1 MDKKSY
7 IQISIIFGIIIIIF
21 FVYLNY
27 FKKASLNN
35 IDNYKNNEKSKI
47 TEGSGDLIKQ
57 MSYFSEDNKGNRYEI
72 TSNSGIINPDKS
84 NLILMNKVTAVIFLL
99 NGEKIFISSNEAKY
113 NDENN
118 DTTFS
123 GYVKMNYNDNTV
135 ISENLDLSFKDQTAV
150 LYDNVNY
157 RSNLTNLNADRI
169 FMDFISKNTK
179 IEMDDEKNN
188 VLVRSKVKNVGN

>member
-7 IQISIIFGIIIIIF
+7 IQISIIFGIVIIIT

-27 FKKASLNN
+27 FKSAGVKN
-35 IDNYKNNEKSKI
+35 IDNDKNNEKSKI
-47 TEGSGDLIKQ
+47 VERSGDLIKQ

>member
-7 IQISIIFGIIIIIF
+7 IQIFIIFGIVIIATI
-21 FVYLNY
+21 VYLNY
-27 FKKASLNN
+27 FKNPSAEYV
-35 IDNYKNNEKSKI
+35 DNLRNNENSKVL
-47 TEGSGDLIKQ
+47 EGSSDVIKQ

-72 TSNSGIINPDKS
+72 NSDSGIINPDKS

-123 GYVKMNYNDNTV
+123 GYVKMNYNDNIV
-135 ISENLDLSFKDQTAV
+135 VSENLDLSFKDQTAV

-169 FMDFISKNTK
+169 FVDFISKNTK

-188 VLVRSKVKNVGN
+188 VLVRSKLKNVGN

>member
-7 IQISIIFGIIIIIF
+7 IQISIIFGIVIIIT

-27 FKKASLNN
+27 FKNASVKN
-35 IDNYKNNEKSKI
+35 IDNDKNNEKSKI
-47 TEGSGDLIKQ
+47 VERSGDLIKQ

-72 TSNSGIINPDKS
+72 NSESGIINPDKS
-84 NLILMNKVTAVIFLL
+84 NLILMNKVAAVIFLM

-123 GYVKMNYNDNTV
+123 GYVKMNYNDNIV
-135 ISENLDLSFKDQTAV
+135 VSENLDLSFKDQTAV

-169 FMDFISKNTK
+169 FVDFISKNTK

>member
-7 IQISIIFGIIIIIF
+7 IQIFIIFGIVIITTI
-21 FVYLNY
+21 VYLNY
-27 FKKASLNN
+27 FKNPSTEYV
-35 IDNYKNNEKSKI
+35 DNLKNNENSKVF
-47 TEGSGDLIKQ
+47 EGSSDVIKQ

-72 TSNSGIINPDKS
+72 TSDSGIINPDKS
-84 NLILMNKVTAVIFLL
+84 NLILMNKVTAVIFLS

-135 ISENLDLSFKDQTAV
+135 VSENLDLSFKDQTAV

-169 FMDFISKNTK
+169 FVDFISKNTK

>member
-7 IQISIIFGIIIIIF
+7 IQISIFFGIVIIIT

-27 FKKASLNN
+27 FKKASVNN
-35 IDNYKNNEKSKI
+35 IENNKNNEKSKI
-47 TEGSGDLIKQ
+47 VERSGDLIKK

-72 TSNSGIINPDKS
+72 NSESGTINPDKS
-84 NLILMNKVTAVIFLL
+84 NLILMNKVAAVIFLM

-123 GYVKMNYNDNTV
+123 GYVEMIYSDHKIN
-135 ISENLDLSFKDQTAV
+135 SENLDLSFKDQTAV
-150 LYDNVNY
+150 LYDKVNY
-157 RSNLTNLNADRI
+157 KSNLTNMSADRI
-169 FMDFISKNTK
+169 FIDFISKNTK
-179 IEMDDEKNN
+179 IEMNDESNN
-188 VLVRSKVKNVGN
+188 ILVQSEIKNVGN

>member
-72 TSNSGIINPDKS
+72 NSESGIINPEKS
-84 NLILMNKVTAVIFLL
+84 NLILMNKVAAVIFLM
-99 NGEKIFISSNEAKY
+99 NGEKIYISSNEAKY

-123 GYVKMNYNDNTV
+123 GYVNMTYGVHKIN
-135 ISENLDLSFKDQTAV
+135 SENLDLSFKDQTAV

-157 RSNLTNLNADRI
+157 KNNLTNVSADRI
-169 FMDFISKNTK
+169 FIDFISKNTK
-179 IEMDDEKNN
+179 IEMNDEKNN
-188 VLVRSKVKNVGN
+188 ILVQSKIKNVGN

>member
-7 IQISIIFGIIIIIF
+7 IQISIFFGIVIIIT

-27 FKKASLNN
+27 FKIASVNN
-35 IDNYKNNEKSKI
+35 IENNKNNEKSKI
-47 TEGSGDLIKQ
+47 VERSGDLIKK

-72 TSNSGIINPDKS
+72 NSVSGIINPDKS
-84 NLILMNKVTAVIFLL
+84 NLILMNKVAAVIFLM

-123 GYVKMNYNDNTV
+123 GYVEMIYSDHKIN
-135 ISENLDLSFKDQTAV
+135 SENLDLSFKDQTAV
-150 LYDNVNY
+150 LYDKVNY
-157 RSNLTNLNADRI
+157 KSNLTNMSADRI
-169 FMDFISKNTK
+169 FIDFISKNTK
-179 IEMDDEKNN
+179 IEMNDESNN
-188 VLVRSKVKNVGN
+188 ILVQSKIKNVGN

>member
-7 IQISIIFGIIIIIF
+7 IQIFIIFGIVFITT

-27 FKKASLNN
+27 FKNPSAGYVENLR
-35 IDNYKNNEKSKI
+35 NNENSKVL
-47 TEGSGDLIKQ
+47 EGSGDMIKQ

-72 TSNSGIINPDKS
+72 TSESGIINPDKS

-99 NGEKIFISSNEAKY
+99 NGEKIFISSNEARY

-123 GYVKMNYNDNTV
+123 GYVKMIYNDNKI

-157 RSNLTNLNADRI
+157 ISNLTKLNADRI
-169 FMDFISKNTK
+169 FIDFISKNTK
-179 IEMDDEKNN
+179 IEMDDKKNN
-188 VLVRSKVKNVGN
+188 ILVRSKVKNGGN

>member
-7 IQISIIFGIIIIIF
+7 IQIFIIFGIVFIIT
-21 FVYLNY
+21 FVYLSY
-27 FKKASLNN
+27 FKNPSADYVENL
-35 IDNYKNNEKSKI
+35 KNNENSKVL
-47 TEGSGDLIKQ
+47 EGSSDVIKQ

-72 TSNSGIINPDKS
+72 TSESGIINPDKS
-84 NLILMNKVTAVIFLL
+84 NLILMNKVTAIIFLL
-99 NGEKIFISSNEAKY
+99 NGEKIFISSNEARY

-123 GYVKMNYNDNTV
+123 GYVKMIYNDNKI

-157 RSNLTNLNADRI
+157 ISNLTKLNADRI
-169 FMDFISKNTK
+169 FIDFISKNTK
-179 IEMDDEKNN
+179 IEMDDKKNN
-188 VLVRSKVKNVGN
+188 ILVRSKVKNGGN

>member
-7 IQISIIFGIIIIIF
+7 IQISIFFGIVIIIT

-27 FKKASLNN
+27 FKKASVNN
-35 IDNYKNNEKSKI
+35 IENNKNNEKSKI
-47 TEGSGDLIKQ
+47 VERSGDLIKK

-72 TSNSGIINPDKS
+72 NSESGIINPDKS

-135 ISENLDLSFKDQTAV
+135 VSENLDLSFKDQTAV

-169 FMDFISKNTK
+169 FVDFISKNTK

>member
-7 IQISIIFGIIIIIF
+7 IQISIIFGIVIIIT

-27 FKKASLNN
+27 FKNASVKN
-35 IDNYKNNEKSKI
+35 IDNDKNNEKSKI
-47 TEGSGDLIKQ
+47 VERSGDLIKQ

-72 TSNSGIINPDKS
+72 TSDSGIINPDKS
-84 NLILMNKVTAVIFLL
+84 NVILMNKVTAVIFLL

-123 GYVKMNYNDNTV
+123 GYVKMNYNDNIV
-135 ISENLDLSFKDQTAV
+135 VSENLDLSFKDQTAV

-169 FMDFISKNTK
+169 FVDFISKNTK

-188 VLVRSKVKNVGN
+188 VLVRSKLKNVSN

>member
-7 IQISIIFGIIIIIF
+7 IQIFIIFGIVFIIT
-21 FVYLNY
+21 FVYLSY
-27 FKKASLNN
+27 FKNPGADY
-35 IDNYKNNEKSKI
+35 IDNLRNNENSKVL
-47 TEGSGDLIKQ
+47 EGSSDVIKQ

-72 TSNSGIINPDKS
+72 TSESGIINPDRS
-84 NLILMNKVTAVIFLL
+84 NLISMNKVTAVIFLL
-99 NGEKIFISSNEAKY
+99 NGEKIFISSNEARY

-123 GYVKMNYNDNTV
+123 GYVKMIYNDNKI

-157 RSNLTNLNADRI
+157 ISNLTKLNADRI
-169 FMDFISKNTK
+169 FIDFISKNTK
-179 IEMDDEKNN
+179 IEMDDKKNN
-188 VLVRSKVKNVGN
+188 ILVRSKVKNVGN

>member
-7 IQISIIFGIIIIIF
+7 IQIFIIFGIVFITT

-27 FKKASLNN
+27 FKNPGA
-35 IDNYKNNEKSKI
+35 NYVENLKNNENSKVLKG
-47 TEGSGDLIKQ
+47 TSDVIKQ

-72 TSNSGIINPDKS
+72 TSESGNINPDKS

-99 NGEKIFISSNEAKY
+99 NGEKIFISSNEARY

-123 GYVKMNYNDNTV
+123 GYVKMIYNDNKI

-157 RSNLTNLNADRI
+157 ISNLTKLNADRI
-169 FMDFISKNTK
+169 FIDFISKNTK
-179 IEMDDEKNN
+179 IEMDDKKNN
-188 VLVRSKVKNVGN
+188 ILVRSKVKNVGN

>member
-7 IQISIIFGIIIIIF
+7 IQIFIIFGIVFITT

-27 FKKASLNN
+27 FKNPGA
-35 IDNYKNNEKSKI
+35 NYVENLKNNENSKVLKG
-47 TEGSGDLIKQ
+47 TSDVIKQ

-72 TSNSGIINPDKS
+72 TSESGNINPDKS

-99 NGEKIFISSNEAKY
+99 NGEKIFISSNEARY

-123 GYVKMNYNDNTV
+123 GYVKMIYNDNKI

-157 RSNLTNLNADRI
+157 ISNLTKLNADKI
-169 FMDFISKNTK
+169 FIDFISKNTK
-179 IEMDDEKNN
+179 IEMDDKKNN
-188 VLVRSKVKNVGN
+188 ILVRSKVKNVGN

>member
-7 IQISIIFGIIIIIF
+7 IQISIIFGIVIIIT

-27 FKKASLNN
+27 FKNASVKN
-35 IDNYKNNEKSKI
+35 IDNDKNNEKSKI
-47 TEGSGDLIKQ
+47 VERSGDLIKQ

-72 TSNSGIINPDKS
+72 NSESGIINPDKS
-84 NLILMNKVTAVIFLL
+84 NLILMNKVAAVIFLM

-123 GYVKMNYNDNTV
+123 GYVEMIYSDHKIN
-135 ISENLDLSFKDQTAV
+135 SENLDLSFKDQTAV
-150 LYDNVNY
+150 LYDKVNY
-157 RSNLTNLNADRI
+157 KSNLTNMSADRI
-169 FMDFISKNTK
+169 FIDFISKNTK
-179 IEMDDEKNN
+179 IEMNDESNN
-188 VLVRSKVKNVGN
+188 ILVQSKIKNVGN

>member
-7 IQISIIFGIIIIIF
+7 IQIFIIFGIVFITT

-27 FKKASLNN
+27 FKNPSAGYVEDLR
-35 IDNYKNNEKSKI
+35 NNENSKVL
-47 TEGSGDLIKQ
+47 EGSSDVIKQ

-72 TSNSGIINPDKS
+72 TSESGIINPDKS
-84 NLILMNKVTAVIFLL
+84 NLILMNKVTAIIFLL
-99 NGEKIFISSNEAKY
+99 NGEKIFISSNEARY

-123 GYVKMNYNDNTV
+123 GYVKMIYNDNKI

-157 RSNLTNLNADRI
+157 ISNLTKLNADRI
-169 FMDFISKNTK
+169 FIDFISKNTK
-179 IEMDDEKNN
+179 IEMDDKKNN
-188 VLVRSKVKNVGN
+188 ILVRSKVKNVGN

>member
-7 IQISIIFGIIIIIF
+7 IQIFIIFGIVLITT

-27 FKKASLNN
+27 FKNPSVGYVENLR
-35 IDNYKNNEKSKI
+35 NNENSKVL
-47 TEGSGDLIKQ
+47 EGSSDMIKQ

-72 TSNSGIINPDKS
+72 TSESGIINPDKS

-99 NGEKIFISSNEAKY
+99 NGEKIFISSNEARY

-123 GYVKMNYNDNTV
+123 GYVKMIYNDNKI

-157 RSNLTNLNADRI
+157 ISNLTKLNADRI
-169 FMDFISKNTK
+169 FIDFISKNTK
-179 IEMDDEKNN
+179 IEMDDKKNN
-188 VLVRSKVKNVGN
+188 ILVRSKVKNVGN

>member
-7 IQISIIFGIIIIIF
+7 IQISIFFGIVIIIT

-27 FKKASLNN
+27 FKKASVNN
-35 IDNYKNNEKSKI
+35 IENNKNNEKSKI
-47 TEGSGDLIKQ
+47 VERSGDLIKK

-72 TSNSGIINPDKS
+72 NSESGIINPDKS
-84 NLILMNKVTAVIFLL
+84 NVILMNKVTAVIFLL

-123 GYVKMNYNDNTV
+123 GYVKMNYNDNIV
-135 ISENLDLSFKDQTAV
+135 VSENLDLSFKDQTAV

-169 FMDFISKNTK
+169 FVDFISKNTK

>member
-7 IQISIIFGIIIIIF
+7 IQISIIFGIVIIIT

-27 FKKASLNN
+27 FKNASVKN
-35 IDNYKNNEKSKI
+35 IDNDKNNEKSKI
-47 TEGSGDLIKQ
+47 VERSGDLIKQ

-72 TSNSGIINPDKS
+72 NSESGIINPDKS

-123 GYVKMNYNDNTV
+123 GYVKMNYNDNIV
-135 ISENLDLSFKDQTAV
+135 VSENLDLSFKDQTAV

-169 FMDFISKNTK
+169 FVDFISKNTK

>member
-7 IQISIIFGIIIIIF
+7 IQISIFFGIVIIIA

-27 FKKASLNN
+27 FKKASVNN
-35 IDNYKNNEKSKI
+35 IENNKNNEKSKI
-47 TEGSGDLIKQ
+47 VERSGDLIKK

-72 TSNSGIINPDKS
+72 NSESGIINPDKS
-84 NLILMNKVTAVIFLL
+84 NLILMNKVAAVIFLM

-123 GYVKMNYNDNTV
+123 GYVEMIYSDHKIN
-135 ISENLDLSFKDQTAV
+135 SENLDLSFKDQTAV
-150 LYDNVNY
+150 LYDKVNY
-157 RSNLTNLNADRI
+157 KSNLTNMSADRI
-169 FMDFISKNTK
+169 FIDFISKNTK
-179 IEMDDEKNN
+179 IEMNDESNN
-188 VLVRSKVKNVGN
+188 ILVQSKIKNVGN

>member
-7 IQISIIFGIIIIIF
+7 IQISIIFGIVIIIT

-27 FKKASLNN
+27 FKNASVKN
-35 IDNYKNNEKSKI
+35 IDNDKNNEKSKI
-47 TEGSGDLIKQ
+47 VERSGDLIKQ

-72 TSNSGIINPDKS
+72 NSESGIINPDKS
-84 NLILMNKVTAVIFLL
+84 NLILMNKVAAVIFLM

-123 GYVKMNYNDNTV
+123 GYVKMIYNDHKIN
-135 ISENLDLSFKDQTAV
+135 SENLDLSFKDQTAV

-157 RSNLTNLNADRI
+157 KSNLTNMSADRI
-169 FMDFISKNTK
+169 FIDFISKNTK
-179 IEMDDEKNN
+179 IEMNN
-188 VLVRSKVKNVGN
+188 ENNNILVQSKIKNVGN

>member
-7 IQISIIFGIIIIIF
+7 IQIFIIFGIVLITT

-27 FKKASLNN
+27 FKNPSVGYVENLR
-35 IDNYKNNEKSKI
+35 NNENSKVL
-47 TEGSGDLIKQ
+47 EGSSDMIKQ

-72 TSNSGIINPDKS
+72 TSESGIINPDKS

-99 NGEKIFISSNEAKY
+99 NGEKIFISSNEARY

-123 GYVKMNYNDNTV
+123 GYVKMIYNDNKI

-157 RSNLTNLNADRI
+157 ISNLTKLNADRI
-169 FMDFISKNTK
+169 FIDFISKNTK
-179 IEMDDEKNN
+179 IEMDDKKNN
-188 VLVRSKVKNVGN
+188 ILVRSKVKNVSN

>member
-7 IQISIIFGIIIIIF
+7 IQIFIIFGIVIIATI
-21 FVYLNY
+21 VYLNY
-27 FKKASLNN
+27 FKNPSAEYV
-35 IDNYKNNEKSKI
+35 DNLRNNEKSKI
-47 TEGSGDLIKQ
+47 VEGSGDLIKK

-72 TSNSGIINPDKS
+72 NSESGIINPDKS

-123 GYVKMNYNDNTV
+123 GYVKMNYNDNIV
-135 ISENLDLSFKDQTAV
+135 VSENLDLSFKDQTAV

-169 FMDFISKNTK
+169 FVDFISKNTK

>member
-7 IQISIIFGIIIIIF
+7 IQIFIIFGIVFIIT

-27 FKKASLNN
+27 FKNPSADYVENL
-35 IDNYKNNEKSKI
+35 KNNENSKVL
-47 TEGSGDLIKQ
+47 EGSSDVIKQ

-72 TSNSGIINPDKS
+72 NSESGIINPDKS
-84 NLILMNKVTAVIFLL
+84 NVILMNKVTAVIFLL
-99 NGEKIFISSNEAKY
+99 NGEKIFISSNEARY

-123 GYVKMNYNDNTV
+123 GYVKMIYNDNKI

-157 RSNLTNLNADRI
+157 ISNLTKLNADRI
-169 FMDFISKNTK
+169 FIDFISKNTK
-179 IEMDDEKNN
+179 IEMDDKKNN
-188 VLVRSKVKNVGN
+188 ILVRSKVKNVGN

>member
-7 IQISIIFGIIIIIF
+7 IQIFIIFGIICIIT

-27 FKKASLNN
+27 FKNPSADYVENL
-35 IDNYKNNEKSKI
+35 KNNENSKVL
-47 TEGSGDLIKQ
+47 EGSSDVIKQ

-72 TSNSGIINPDKS
+72 TSESGIINPDKS

-99 NGEKIFISSNEAKY
+99 NGEKIFISSNEARY

-123 GYVKMNYNDNTV
+123 GYVKMIYNDNKI

-157 RSNLTNLNADRI
+157 ISNLTKLNADRI
-169 FMDFISKNTK
+169 FIDFISKNTK
-179 IEMDDEKNN
+179 IEMDDKKNN
-188 VLVRSKVKNVGN
+188 ILVRSKVKNGGN

>member
-7 IQISIIFGIIIIIF
+7 IQISIFFGIVIIIT

-27 FKKASLNN
+27 FKKASVNN
-35 IDNYKNNEKSKI
+35 IENNKNNEKSKI
-47 TEGSGDLIKQ
+47 VERSGDLIKK

-72 TSNSGIINPDKS
+72 NSESGIINPDKS
-84 NLILMNKVTAVIFLL
+84 NLILMNKVTAVIFLS

-135 ISENLDLSFKDQTAV
+135 VSENLDLSFKDQTAV

-169 FMDFISKNTK
+169 FVDFISKNTK

-188 VLVRSKVKNVGN
+188 VLVRSKLKNVGN

>member
-7 IQISIIFGIIIIIF
+7 IQIFIIFGIVIIATI
-21 FVYLNY
+21 VYLNY
-27 FKKASLNN
+27 FKNPSVEYV
-35 IDNYKNNEKSKI
+35 DNLRNNENSKVF
-47 TEGSGDLIKQ
+47 EGSSDVIKQ

-72 TSNSGIINPDKS
+72 TSDSGIINPDKS

-123 GYVKMNYNDNTV
+123 GYVKMNYNDNIV
-135 ISENLDLSFKDQTAV
+135 VSENLDLSFKDQTAV

-169 FMDFISKNTK
+169 
-179 IEMDDEKNN
+179 
-188 VLVRSKVKNVGN
+188 